1 MQYHDWTTREH
12 SATSHPRSGSKM
24 LFNLQNVVKAT
35 PSADEK
41 LGLGERLFFFFLR
54 GERKLSSRPASPLII
69 VSKESGKNP

>member
-41 LGLGERLFFFFLR
+41 LGLGERLFFFFKGGAQALL
-54 GERKLSSRPASPLII
+54 KACFSLDNC
-69 VSKESGKNP
+69 V